1 MNTFALISLGAL
13 LFALVCAVGGIW
25 ALLAQQPVVNDKGQT
40 EIELPFFGK
49 MKTNAPALI
58 AVLLGSAIVYA
69 VITRV
74 PFETDKIP
82 LTARLSIEGTSPDAA
97 VFVGAI
103 PNRYLQSS
111 NVLLPGQENEVR
123 FQVDESDDYTV
134 IAYTVAS
141 VRPDASFD
149 YTVVQGPTRPS
160 DTPPGILFS
169 GKLSG
174 GRLSVGGPAGAGSG
188 NGGGGQP

>member
-1 MNTFALISLGAL
+1 MNTFTLISLGAL

-25 ALLAQQPVVNDKGQT
+25 ALLVQQPLINDKGKT
-40 EIELPFFGK
+40 EIELPIFGK

-69 VITRV
+69 VINRV
-74 PFETDKIP
+74 PFESDKIP
-82 LTARLSIEGTSPDAA
+82 LIARSSIEGTSPGAA

-111 NVLLPGQENEVR
+111 TVLAPGQENEVR
-123 FQVDESDDYTV
+123 FQVDEPDEYTV

-149 YTVVQGPTRPS
+149 YTVVHGPTRPS
-160 DTPPGILFS
+160 DTPPGIVFT
-169 GKLSG
+169 
-174 GRLSVGGPAGAGSG
+174 GRLSGAG
-188 NGGGGQP
+188 QP